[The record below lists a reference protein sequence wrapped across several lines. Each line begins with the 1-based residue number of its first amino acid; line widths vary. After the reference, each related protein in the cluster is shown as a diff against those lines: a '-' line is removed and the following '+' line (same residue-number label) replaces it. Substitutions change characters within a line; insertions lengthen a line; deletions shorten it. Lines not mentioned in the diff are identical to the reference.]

1 MATNFKSLFT
11 KSNRAKRTQLRRSS
25 LQPRF
30 ESLEDRRMM
39 TADIWTT
46 APGADGTIDVVAV
59 GTTGADQIT
68 VNSYTATQQIAGPRG
83 MRTIQVPMIEVRISD
98 AGGSQR
104 LDAAGNPL
112 VRSFEQAKVSE
123 LRFFG
128 DSGDDTITNN
138 SSIPSYMYGEGG
150 NDSLFGGSGADRIY
164 GDSDASTGVGQDK
177 LYGRDGN
184 DHLSGGALNDELW
197 GGFGKDILY
206 GDGGHDNLSGEAG
219 DDHLFGGPGNDNLI
233 GGLNNDELWGG
244 YGDDILSGN
253 SGNDLLVGEF
263 GSDRLFGGSDDD
275 ILMGGH
281 RHLSVQNAVRN
292 AELGTDTPIYTQYDD
307 GNADH
312 LWGGEGLDD
321 YHFNVWSDWIDG
333 VFQTSGY
340 APDGVGASAKF
351 IQR

>member
-1 MATNFKSLFT
+1 MTTNFKNLFA
-11 KSNRAKRTQLRRSS
+11 KSNRTKRAQPRRSS

-39 TADIWTT
+39 AADIWTS
-46 APGADGTIDVVAV
+46 APGADGTIAVVAI

-68 VNSYTATQQIAGPRG
+68 VNSYTETQQIAGPRG
-83 MRTIQVPMIEVRISD
+83 MRTIQVPMIEVRIKD

-104 LDAAGNPL
+104 LDAAGNPF
-112 VRSFEQAKVSE
+112 VRSYEQAKVGE

-138 SSIPSYMYGEGG
+138 SSIRSYMYGEGG
-150 NDSLFGGSGADRIY
+150 NDSLFGGSGADRIG
-164 GDSDASTGVGQDK
+164 GDGGQDK
-177 LYGRDGN
+177 LYGRDGD
-184 DHLSGGALNDELW
+184 DHLYGGDLNDELW

-206 GDGGHDNLSGEAG
+206 GGGGHDNLSGEAG
-219 DDHLFGGPGNDNLI
+219 DDHLFGEEGNDTLI
-233 GGLNNDELWGG
+233 GGFDNDELWGG
-244 YGDDILSGN
+244 YGDDTLSGD

-263 GSDRLFGGSDDD
+263 GSDRLFGGSGND

-281 RHLSVQNAVRN
+281 RHFSVQNAVRN
-292 AELGTDTPIYTQYDD
+292 AELGTDTPLYTQYDD

-321 YHFNVWSDWIDG
+321 YYFNVWSDSIDG
-333 VFQTSGY
+333 VFQMSSY